1 MSDDEE
7 ATAPSHLWPP
17 KPRPPPSRPQSSTKR
32 PTLSP
37 RSRQGSR
44 QGSRPATAA
53 SLYAGFHASDE
64 TKISALVTALGELW
78 DSTDSLSGSFIDLG
92 CGDGKVVREV
102 ARAFPDRQTI
112 GVDLQAALVKEAK
125 ASAKHEKLTGNCE
138 FHCGDLAAVDLSNVS
153 VVFLYFPPMAM
164 PALLSVLTSSNLR
177 NGATVVSADGA
188 WKSKDSVSDRGTRM
202 QPGWEYTNGEMLEFL
217 QPSRRCWGTADLYFY
232 FWRGNRF
239 DTAEGT
245 AALRAQQKVI
255 DDAQMAA
262 AARVR
267 AKTKEE
273 RAEREA
279 WQARTWEEMHSAKE
293 AMRMVSRAPM
303 DRGVSSARARR
314 PVSRELHEMPAPEV
328 TQYLANAAAAAM
340 PKMPWSPPPPPQGI
354 QVQAPRARPTT
365 TNAPRRRQPY
375 LVKRRERDRERF
387 AQLPLVYQMS
397 PYAASMPKPGG
408 PIAPKRPKGAARDA
422 WATTRESMLYNDIQQ
437 KERELLNTLNQTV
450 YMLPPEMREMA
461 VLVPPPQTR
470 ETEPPPNQTRWARPQ
485 TCQALPRKTWERFPR
500 AAKELHALGYNL

>member
-1 MSDDEE
+1 MP
-7 ATAPSHLWPP
+7 A
-17 KPRPPPSRPQSSTKR
+17 STR
-32 PTLSP
+32 GRT
-37 RSRQGSR
+37 
-44 QGSRPATAA
+44 
-53 SLYAGFHASDE
+53 

-279 WQARTWEEMHSAKE
+279 WQARTWEEMHSAKGGDE
-293 AMRMVSRAPM
+293 NGKPRAHGPSRIVGEGAAARIARATR
-303 DRGVSSARARR
+303 DARARGHAI
-314 PVSRELHEMPAPEV
+314 PC
-328 TQYLANAAAAAM
+328 NAAAAAM
-340 PKMPWSPPPPPQGI
+340 PKMPWS
-354 QVQAPRARPTT
+354 
-365 TNAPRRRQPY
+365 RRRHLHKAFRYRRRGQGRPQPTH
-375 LVKRRERDRERF
+375 RDGVSRTWSSG
-387 AQLPLVYQMS
+387 V
-397 PYAASMPKPGG
+397 
-408 PIAPKRPKGAARDA
+408 
-422 WATTRESMLYNDIQQ
+422 
-437 KERELLNTLNQTV
+437 
-450 YMLPPEMREMA
+450 
-461 VLVPPPQTR
+461 R
-470 ETEPPPNQTRWARPQ
+470 ETGS
-485 TCQALPRKTWERFPR
+485 ALPSCRSSTR
-500 AAKELHALGYNL
+500 